1 MSRMRI
7 VTILTLTLVVLHGRP
22 RVHAAD
28 DVLARVAAHAERFGA
43 IARQIWET
51 PELGYHESRS
61 SSLLQQE
68 LRANGFDVKAG
79 VADMPTAFTATF
91 GSGKPVIGL
100 LGEFD
105 ALPALSQTDSAPP
118 AP

>member
-1 MSRMRI
+1 MYRLRI
-7 VTILTLTLVVLHGRP
+7 VTVFCLAILVLHANARI
-22 RVHAAD
+22 RAAD
-28 DVLARVAAHAERFGA
+28 DVLARVAAHADRFGA
-43 IARQIWET
+43 VSRQIWET

-100 LGEFD
+100 MG
-105 ALPALSQTDSAPP
+105 
-118 AP
+118 